1 MESSEDY
8 SLSEK
13 DVVTEANLRDEYYWK
28 LVADFIGP
36 QSGEG
41 LDLDQ
46 GPCRNRVLIQVGLLR
61 EDNNFPWMS
70 IVTWL
75 KKIFPAH
82 KTADFRRLIE
92 RGIATTLSLLGD
104 SRLSFLEL
112 AVNFDFV
119 GPICDSIGIERN
131 DLLELKDFSERAQL
145 IEVTNGLVL
154 ELDDFAQRENLAPIV
169 IVHWLKKF
177 DPDFCKNGD
186 FSKVLSELKTRIK
199 TLKMYCNNSET
210 KSQRNRRY
218 VANETLLL
226 SPFDLLS
233 LEDSQEELNRNQPM
247 VKRHKKEEQPIFKPV
262 KVKEEPED
270 YEVTEEQTVVKESN
284 VKTNET
290 DMENSQDQD
299 KAKCLTD
306 TGYYDES
313 LTLLDI
319 AAESVHK
326 LSSVYGGITEQCQRV
341 CLELLKNQYTLMRNE
356 KQEVD
361 ELEKNLSE
369 YPYRISLGTP
379 VEFIH
384 HNANFLVELHQL
396 VEEQILSLEMQI
408 TQKTGSKLG
417 RDKLPKFHSFVN
429 FKESATSRYIHM
441 ACALLSPKSQHNTTF
456 RKHWLAFCS
465 EKRNPSELMEESTTR
480 INNYFEASAGLIH
493 HYKEIGL
500 FFSDM
505 LALENDS
512 PNIVLESVANDA
524 NDSIIQSF
532 VCVLALIYCKI
543 LGPYMQLLKSAATF
557 TMYPSYLLGLYQ
569 TFLDWS
575 KDPATL
581 LEPYTKTNV
590 FALIPL
596 SEKTYS
602 GVFSFCGYGP
612 TNRELIRASLKRVV
626 KAIAT
631 AADKH
636 LKNYLPGGKYS
647 QVPSPELCRK
657 LSRCTF
663 SALMAENPFGQTF
676 LDRKSQDDSEVSSAG
691 SDVEEDD
698 TKDQY
703 AQERIENRH
712 ANNNKVIG
720 KVEDKMYALK
730 GRQLMRFPEIMD
742 KDYIIETVK
751 RNGGPCRTRDDLE
764 KMMLRFERMSR
775 AERME
780 CMRCEVLY
788 QKMIL
793 NNTSPYLNGAQ
804 GNATA
809 IAARLKMALPRVR
822 PGFSLVLAPKRIYPK
837 YSQQKESE
845 VQQGVT
851 NFEPPAL

>member
-1 MESSEDY
+1 MDSSEDY

-13 DVVTEANLRDEYYWK
+13 DVVIEANLRDEYYWK

-61 EDNNFPWMS
+61 EDNNFPWVS
-70 IVTWL
+70 IVKWL

-92 RGIATTLSLLGD
+92 TGIATTLSLLGD
-104 SRLSFLEL
+104 SRLTFLEL

-119 GPICDSIGIERN
+119 GPICDSIGIERK

-154 ELDDFAQRENLAPIV
+154 ELDDFVQRENLAPIV
-169 IVHWLKKF
+169 IVHWLKNF
-177 DPDFCKNGD
+177 DPNFCKNGD
-186 FSKVLSELKTRIK
+186 FSKVHSELKMRIK

-210 KSQRNRRY
+210 KSRRNRRY

-226 SPFDLLS
+226 SPFDLIS
-233 LEDSQEELNRNQPM
+233 FEDSQEEPNRSQPM
-247 VKRHKKEEQPIFKPV
+247 VKRHKKEEQPVFKSV
-262 KVKEEPED
+262 TVKEEPED
-270 YEVTEEQTVVKESN
+270 YEITEEQRVVTEFN
-284 VKTNET
+284 IKTNET
-290 DMENSQDQD
+290 YMENSQDQD
-299 KAKCLTD
+299 KANGLTNI
-306 TGYYDES
+306 GYYDES

-319 AAESVHK
+319 AVESVHK
-326 LSSVYGGITEQCQRV
+326 LSSVYGGITEQCQGV
-341 CLELLKNQYTLMRNE
+341 CLELLKNQFTLMRNE
-356 KQEVD
+356 KPEVD
-361 ELEKNLSE
+361 EFEKSLSE

-384 HNANFLVELHQL
+384 HNANFIVELHQL
-396 VEEQILSLEMQI
+396 VEEQILNLEMEI

-417 RDKLPKFHSFVN
+417 RDKLPKFQSFVN

-441 ACALLSPKSQHNTTF
+441 ACTLLSPKSSHNTTF
-456 RKHWLAFCS
+456 RKHWVAFCS

-480 INNYFEASAGLIH
+480 ISNYFEASAGLIH
-493 HYKEIGL
+493 HYKEMGL

-505 LALENDS
+505 LALESDTS

-524 NDSIIQSF
+524 NDTIIQSF

-575 KDPATL
+575 KEPATL

-626 KAIAT
+626 KVITT

-636 LKNYLPGGKYS
+636 LRNYLPGGKYS

-663 SALMAENPFGQTF
+663 SSLMAENPFGQT
-676 LDRKSQDDSEVSSAG
+676 KGQVNSEGSSAG
-691 SDVEEDD
+691 SDVEDD
-698 TKDQY
+698 YTKGYY
-703 AQERIENRH
+703 AQEYINDRH
-712 ANNNKVIG
+712 TNNNSLIG
-720 KVEDKMYALK
+720 DVEDKTHSLK
-730 GRQLMRFPEIMD
+730 GRRQMRLPEIMD

-775 AERME
+775 AERIE

-793 NNTSPYLNGAQ
+793 NNTSPYLNDTQGGA
-804 GNATA
+804 TK

-822 PGFSLVLAPKRIYPK
+822 PGFSLVLAPKRTYPK
-837 YSQQKESE
+837 YTKQKDSE
-845 VQQGVT
+845 VQQAAANV
-851 NFEPPAL
+851 EPPQ